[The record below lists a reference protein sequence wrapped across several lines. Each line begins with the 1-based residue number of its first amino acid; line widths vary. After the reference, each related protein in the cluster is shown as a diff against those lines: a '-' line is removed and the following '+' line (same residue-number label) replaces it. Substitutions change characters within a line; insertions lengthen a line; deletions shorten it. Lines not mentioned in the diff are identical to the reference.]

1 MKTLRNIL
9 LLALMSAFVINLTSC
24 SSDKDDEVKFGDM
37 NMETGTE
44 ENIKNGDGLT
54 WKSEN
59 DLIASVSGSVVS
71 AVRQGSVVIASDKG
85 SFKVNVTP
93 KHTLYSDPCFEWG
106 SSVSHVKSLMK
117 GYRLLNE
124 TDKGL
129 LYDGNGATKY
139 VGYVFEN
146 AKLTSSGVFV
156 KLAYMDDLVEHL
168 YERYV
173 YVGKDEDYNMA
184 FISPDKKMFVGLTA
198 QNLNGSYYYLILYFT
213 SEVANSTTSKKLKG
227 LKSVFGNGMR
237 SNDNAK
243 QEGCKHLM
251 QKLMQK
257 AGIK

>member
-106 SSVSHVKSLMK
+106 SSVSHVKSFMK
-117 GYRLLNE
+117 GYRLFNE
-124 TDKGL
+124 TDKVL
-129 LYDGNGATKY
+129 LYNGTGAVEY
-139 VGYVFEN
+139 VAYLFEN
-146 AKLTSSGVFV
+146 SKLNDSGVYV
-156 KLAYMDDLVEHL
+156 KPAYMDDLVEHL
-168 YERYV
+168 NERYV
-173 YVGKDEDYNMA
+173 YVGTDDNYNTYYASPNKRMA
-184 FISPDKKMFVGLTA
+184 VGVGA
-198 QNLNGSYYYLILYFT
+198 QYLGGNYYYLVVFT
-213 SEVANSTTSKKLKG
+213 DAKSLDTAKAMKQKG

-251 QKLMQK
+251 QKLIQK
-257 AGIK
+257 TGIK